1 MVACYPGDGT
11 GYKRHIDNTTK
22 DGRALSCLY
31 YLNKGWQA
39 DVSFKIHFCF
49 IELTLDNYYRILK
62 SVQVA
67 NILSI
72 TFS

>member
-39 DVSFKIHFCF
+39 DVSCNFQFPIFYTWRF
-49 IELTLDNYYRILK
+49 LLEI
-62 SVQVA
+62 
-67 NILSI
+67 
-72 TFS
+72 

>member
-39 DVSFKIHFCF
+39 DVSYGNPI
-49 IELTLDNYYRILK
+49 
-62 SVQVA
+62 
-67 NILSI
+67 
-72 TFS
+72 